1 MIENMKKFFGW
12 NETKL
17 EFLWKKAEE
26 ASENDNRSLSILRI
40 LYGIFI
46 ILFDSPS
53 FLWIAKV
60 PQSLFLP
67 PTISLANLFDS
78 FPSYAWLLAID
89 SLLFVCTVC
98 ILLGIKARYSG
109 IIFSLI
115 YIIGSSFRF
124 SLGRVHHYI
133 MFPIFILGLSFT
145 NWGVNYALIPD
156 NKVSHQV
163 QRRVLAILAVI
174 LCFGMFTAG
183 FPKSLRWIDFDLTK
197 GGFVKW
203 FYSGFFS
210 TDRQYLL
217 APFILLIPPQI
228 FEIFDYFAVVFELSP
243 LIALLAGKKWWLL
256 WLFVASMFHLANTV
270 LLNIPFLVHAP
281 IYISFISIRFSFLT
295 ALQTNLSKAKITL
308 FISTATLVIAIHQFL
323 NLVTRNSI
331 ESLVIYGLP
340 LVRGRVELSVY
351 VSLLVWLIA
360 LCWTGLATAKA
371 FNVIKPPIDEAS

>member
-1 MIENMKKFFGW
+1 
-12 NETKL
+12 
-17 EFLWKKAEE
+17 
-26 ASENDNRSLSILRI
+26 
-40 LYGIFI
+40 
-46 ILFDSPS
+46 
-53 FLWIAKV
+53 
-60 PQSLFLP
+60 
-67 PTISLANLFDS
+67 
-78 FPSYAWLLAID
+78 
-89 SLLFVCTVC
+89 
-98 ILLGIKARYSG
+98 
-109 IIFSLI
+109 
-115 YIIGSSFRF
+115 
-124 SLGRVHHYI
+124 
-133 MFPIFILGLSFT
+133 
-145 NWGVNYALIPD
+145 
-156 NKVSHQV
+156 
-163 QRRVLAILAVI
+163 
-174 LCFGMFTAG
+174 
-183 FPKSLRWIDFDLTK
+183 LTK